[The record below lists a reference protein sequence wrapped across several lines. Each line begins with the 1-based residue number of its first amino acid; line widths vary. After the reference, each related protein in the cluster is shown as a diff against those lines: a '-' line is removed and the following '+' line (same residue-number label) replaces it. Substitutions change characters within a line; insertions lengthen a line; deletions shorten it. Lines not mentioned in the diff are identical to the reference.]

1 VGSLAGEPGPRSCPY
16 CGRRIGPRF
25 ALGPAC
31 RRSWSAWNGFAV
43 RHLPHLR
50 STVNP
55 FREDIRYLAGMVGW
69 AAAIWRVTRTAVL
82 NILLVLVCV
91 LVVAFP
97 ETHLVAKAVTGAI
110 LAIEMGRLLFFLRQ
124 VRRDAT
130 RSRPPHPLVSA
141 AQDGVSP
148 ETASP
153 SRRWT
158 GPP

>member
-1 VGSLAGEPGPRSCPY
+1 VGSLTGEPEPRSCPY

-50 STVNP
+50 STVSQ
-55 FREDIRYLAGMVGW
+55 FTEDIRYLAGTVGW

-97 ETHLVAKAVTGAI
+97 GIHLVAKAVTGAI
-110 LAIEMGRLLFFLRQ
+110 LAIEVGRLLFFLRQ

-148 ETASP
+148 ETAAPSP
-153 SRRWT
+153 
-158 GPP
+158 